1 MPAHVRAPVAI
12 LSGVQSFI
20 VKRTISMFVTLW
32 LISVAI
38 FVMVR
43 LLPGNI
49 IDVLFNGD
57 TEVTP
62 EQKHLAL
69 EQLGMKGSWFAQYTH
84 WIGRIFFHG
93 DFGRS
98 YRSQQPIA
106 QILGHAM
113 HITFELVFL
122 GIVIA
127 LLIGLPLGAISAV
140 RRDRTEDYVARGVGL
155 IGISVPNFFVATLIL
170 IFLSRVF
177 HWIPPLSYVPFTH
190 NPAQNLEQFIFPAI
204 AISLFTLAVTMR
216 LLRATMLEVLG
227 LDYVRTARAK
237 GVPRKRVIRKHALRN
252 ALIPVA
258 TVVAFEVG
266 TLIGASAVVEV
277 IFNLPGL
284 GYTLLQ
290 SLTYRDY
297 PILQSTVLLIAVVF
311 LFFNLVVD
319 ILYGVLDPR
328 IVIE

>member
-1 MPAHVRAPVAI
+1 LPPVQA
-12 LSGVQSFI
+12 FI
-20 VKRTISMFVTLW
+20 IKRTISMLVTLW
-32 LISVAI
+32 LISVTI

-49 IDVLFNGD
+49 IDVLFSGD
-57 TEVTP
+57 ITVTP
-62 EQKHLAL
+62 EQKKQAL

-84 WIGRIFFHG
+84 WMGRMLFHG

-98 YRSQQPIA
+98 YRSQQPIWT
-106 QILGHAM
+106 ILSHGM
-113 HITFELVFL
+113 HITFELVLL
-122 GIVIA
+122 GLVIA
-127 LLIGLPLGAISAV
+127 VAVGVPLGAISAV
-140 RRDRTEDYVARGVGL
+140 RRDKAEDYTARTIGL
-155 IGISVPNFFVATLIL
+155 VGISIPNFFVATLIL

-177 HWIPPLSYVPFTH
+177 HWIPPLSYVPFTQ

-204 AISLFTLAVTMR
+204 AISFFTMAVVMR

-237 GVPRKRVIRKHALRN
+237 GVARRTVIRKHALRN
-252 ALIPVA
+252 ALVPVA

-266 TLIGASAVVEV
+266 VLIGAAAVVEV

-290 SLTYRDY
+290 SLQFRDY

-311 LFFNLVVD
+311 LVFNLIVD

-328 IVIE
+328 IVVE

>member
-1 MPAHVRAPVAI
+1 M
-12 LSGVQSFI
+12 L
-20 VKRTISMFVTLW
+20 VTLA

-38 FVMVR
+38 FIMVR

-49 IDVLFNGD
+49 IDVLFQGD
-57 TEVTP
+57 VQVTP
-62 EQKHLAL
+62 EEKHQAL
-69 EQLGMKGSWFAQYTH
+69 VQLGMSGSWYSQYTH
-84 WIGRIFFHG
+84 WLGQIFLHG

-98 YRSQQPIA
+98 YRSQQPISE
-106 QILGHAM
+106 ILSHAA

-122 GIVIA
+122 GLLIA
-127 LLIGLPLGAISAV
+127 VVIGLPLGAISAV
-140 RRDRTEDYVARGVGL
+140 RRDKVEDYAARSIGL
-155 IGISVPNFFVATLIL
+155 LGISVPNFFVATLIL

-177 HWIPPLSYVPFTH
+177 HWIPPLSYVPFTQ

-204 AISLFTLAVTMR
+204 AISFFTMAVVMR

-237 GVPRKRVIRKHALRN
+237 GVPRRRVIRKHALRN

-258 TVVAFEVG
+258 TVVAYEVG
-266 TLIGASAVVEV
+266 VLIGASAVVEV

-290 SLTYRDY
+290 SLQFRDY

-311 LFFNLVVD
+311 LVFNLAVD

-328 IVIE
+328 IVVE

>member
-1 MPAHVRAPVAI
+1 MQA
-12 LSGVQSFI
+12 FI
-20 VKRTISMFVTLW
+20 IKRSVSMLVTLF
-32 LISVAI
+32 LISVVI

-57 TEVTP
+57 VEVTP
-62 EQKHLAL
+62 EEKHQAL

-84 WIGRIFFHG
+84 WMGRILFHG

-98 YRSQQPIA
+98 YRSQQPIWT
-106 QILGHAM
+106 ILSHGM

-122 GIVIA
+122 G
-127 LLIGLPLGAISAV
+127 LLIAVLVGIPLGAISAV
-140 RRDRTEDYVARGVGL
+140 RRDKPADYTARSVGL
-155 IGISVPNFFVATLIL
+155 LGISVPNFFVATLIL

-177 HWIPPLSYVPFTH
+177 HWIPPLSYVPFTQS
-190 NPAQNLEQFIFPAI
+190 PTQNLEQFIFPAI
-204 AISLFTLAVTMR
+204 AISFFTMAVVMR

-227 LDYVRTARAK
+227 LDSVRTARAK
-237 GVPRKRVIRKHALRN
+237 GVPGRTVVRKHALRN

-266 TLIGASAVVEV
+266 VLIGASAVVET

-297 PILQSTVLLIAVVF
+297 PILQSTVMLIAIVF
-311 LFFNLVVD
+311 LIFNLIVD

-328 IVIE
+328 IVVE

>member
-1 MPAHVRAPVAI
+1 
-12 LSGVQSFI
+12 VQAFI
-20 VKRTISMFVTLW
+20 IKRTISMLVTLW
-32 LISVAI
+32 LISVTI

-49 IDVLFNGD
+49 IDVLFSGD
-57 TEVTP
+57 ITVTP
-62 EQKHLAL
+62 EQKKQAL

-84 WIGRIFFHG
+84 WMGRMLFHG

-98 YRSQQPIA
+98 FRSQQPIWT
-106 QILGHAM
+106 ILSHGM
-113 HITFELVFL
+113 HITFELVLL
-122 GIVIA
+122 G
-127 LLIGLPLGAISAV
+127 LLIAVLVGVPLGAISAV
-140 RRDRTEDYVARGVGL
+140 RRDRPEDYGARTVGL
-155 IGISVPNFFVATLIL
+155 VGISIPNFFVATLIL

-177 HWIPPLSYVPFTH
+177 HWIPPLSYVPFTV

-204 AISLFTLAVTMR
+204 AISFFTMAVVMR

-237 GVPRKRVIRKHALRN
+237 GVARRTVIRKHALRN
-252 ALIPVA
+252 ALVPVA

-266 TLIGASAVVEV
+266 VLIGAAAVVEV
-277 IFNLPGL
+277 VFNLPGL

-290 SLTYRDY
+290 ALQFRDY
-297 PILQSTVLLIAVVF
+297 PVMQSTVLLIAVVF
-311 LFFNLVVD
+311 LVFNLIVD

-328 IVIE
+328 IVVE

>member
-1 MPAHVRAPVAI
+1 
-12 LSGVQSFI
+12 VQAFI
-20 VKRTISMFVTLW
+20 IKRSISMLVTLFF
-32 LISVAI
+32 ISVTI

-49 IDVLFNGD
+49 IDVLFAGD
-57 TEVTP
+57 VEVTP
-62 EQKHLAL
+62 EQKHQAL

-84 WIGRIFFHG
+84 WMGRMLFHG

-98 YRSQQPIA
+98 YRSQEPIWT
-106 QILGHAM
+106 ILSHGL
-113 HITFELVFL
+113 HITGELVLL
-122 GIVIA
+122 GVVIA
-127 LLIGLPLGAISAV
+127 LLVGLPLGAISAV
-140 RRDRTEDYVARGVGL
+140 RRDRPEDYAARTVGL
-155 IGISVPNFFVATLIL
+155 VGISIPNFFVATLIL
-170 IFLSRVF
+170 ISLSRVF
-177 HWIPPLSYVPFTH
+177 HWIPPLSYVPFTQ

-204 AISLFTLAVTMR
+204 AISFFTMAVVMR

-237 GVPRKRVIRKHALRN
+237 GVPRRAVIRKHALRN

-258 TVVAFEVG
+258 TVVAFEIGV
-266 TLIGASAVVEV
+266 LIGASAVVET

-297 PILQSTVLLIAVVF
+297 PILQSTVMLIAVVF
-311 LFFNLVVD
+311 LVFNLVVD

-328 IVIE
+328 IVVE

>member
-1 MPAHVRAPVAI
+1 
-12 LSGVQSFI
+12 VQAFI
-20 VKRTISMFVTLW
+20 IKRTISMFATLF
-32 LISVAI
+32 LISVTI

-49 IDVLFNGD
+49 IDVLFAGD
-57 TEVTP
+57 VEVTP
-62 EQKHLAL
+62 EQKQQAL

-84 WIGRIFFHG
+84 WIGQILFHG

-98 YRSQQPIA
+98 YRSQQPIWS
-106 QILGHAM
+106 ILSHGL
-113 HITFELVFL
+113 HITAELVLL
-122 GIVIA
+122 GLVIA
-127 LLIGLPLGAISAV
+127 VLVGLPLGAISAV
-140 RRDRTEDYVARGVGL
+140 RRDRAEDYAARSIGL
-155 IGISVPNFFVATLIL
+155 VGISIPNFFVATLIL

-177 HWIPPLSYVPFTH
+177 HWIPPLSYVPFTQ
-190 NPAQNLEQFIFPAI
+190 NPGQNLEQFIFPAI
-204 AISLFTLAVTMR
+204 AISFFTMAVVMR

-237 GVPRKRVIRKHALRN
+237 GVPRRTVVRKHALRN

-266 TLIGASAVVEV
+266 VLIGASAVVET

-297 PILQSTVLLIAVVF
+297 PILQSTVMLIAVVF
-311 LFFNLVVD
+311 LVFNLFVD

-328 IVIE
+328 IVVE

>member
-1 MPAHVRAPVAI
+1 M
-12 LSGVQSFI
+12 L
-20 VKRTISMFVTLW
+20 VTLW
-32 LISVAI
+32 LISVTI

-49 IDVLFNGD
+49 IDVLFAGD
-57 TEVTP
+57 VTVTP
-62 EQKHLAL
+62 EEKKQAL

-84 WIGRIFFHG
+84 WMGRMLFHG

-98 YRSQQPIA
+98 YRSQQPIWT
-106 QILGHAM
+106 ILSHAM
-113 HITFELVFL
+113 HITFELVLL
-122 GIVIA
+122 GLVIA
-127 LLIGLPLGAISAV
+127 VLVGLPLGAISAV
-140 RRDRTEDYVARGVGL
+140 RRDKPADYAARTVG
-155 IGISVPNFFVATLIL
+155 IVGISIPNFFVATLIL

-177 HWIPPLSYVPFTH
+177 HWIPPLSYVPFTQ
-190 NPAQNLEQFIFPAI
+190 NPAQNFEQFIFPAI
-204 AISLFTLAVTMR
+204 AISFFTMAVVMR

-237 GVPRKRVIRKHALRN
+237 GVARRTVIRKHALRN

-266 TLIGASAVVEV
+266 VLIGASAVVEV

-290 SLTYRDY
+290 SLQFRDY

-311 LFFNLVVD
+311 LVFNLIVD

-328 IVIE
+328 IVVE

>member
-1 MPAHVRAPVAI
+1 MQA
-12 LSGVQSFI
+12 FI
-20 VKRTISMFVTLW
+20 VKRTVSMFVTLF
-32 LISVAI
+32 LVSVTI

-57 TEVTP
+57 VQVTP
-62 EQKHLAL
+62 EQKHEAL
-69 EQLGMKGSWFAQYTH
+69 VQLGMGGSWWAQYTH
-84 WIGRIFFHG
+84 WIGRIFLHG

-98 YRSQQPIA
+98 YRSQQPISE
-106 QILGHAM
+106 ILTHGA

-122 GIVIA
+122 GLVIA
-127 LLIGLPLGAISAV
+127 VLVGLPLGAISAV
-140 RRDRTEDYVARGVGL
+140 RRDKAEDYTARGIGL
-155 IGISVPNFFVATLIL
+155 VGISIPNFFFATLIL

-177 HWIPPLSYVPFTH
+177 HWIPPLLYVPFTQ

-204 AISLFTLAVTMR
+204 AISFFTMAVVMR

-237 GVPRKRVIRKHALRN
+237 GLPRKRVIRKHALRN

-258 TVVAFEVG
+258 TVVGFEVG
-266 TLIGASAVVEV
+266 VLIGASAVVET

-311 LFFNLVVD
+311 LVFNLIVD

-328 IVIE
+328 IVVE

>member
-1 MPAHVRAPVAI
+1 MQA
-12 LSGVQSFI
+12 FI
-20 VKRTISMFVTLW
+20 IKRTVSMLVTLF
-32 LISVAI
+32 LISVTI

-57 TEVTP
+57 VEVTP
-62 EQKHLAL
+62 EQKRQAL

-84 WIGRIFFHG
+84 WMGRMLFHG

-98 YRSQQPIA
+98 YRSSEPIWT
-106 QILGHAM
+106 ILSHGL
-113 HITFELVFL
+113 HITGELVLL
-122 GIVIA
+122 GVVIA
-127 LLIGLPLGAISAV
+127 LLVGLPLGAISAV
-140 RRDRTEDYVARGVGL
+140 RRDHAEDYAARTVGL
-155 IGISVPNFFVATLIL
+155 VGISIPNFFVATLIL

-177 HWIPPLSYVPFTH
+177 HWIPPLSYVPFTQ

-204 AISLFTLAVTMR
+204 AISFFTMAVVMR

-237 GVPRKRVIRKHALRN
+237 GVPRRTVIRKHALRN

-258 TVVAFEVG
+258 TVVAFEIGV
-266 TLIGASAVVEV
+266 LIGASAVVET

-297 PILQSTVLLIAVVF
+297 PILQSTVMLIAVVF
-311 LFFNLVVD
+311 LVFNLVVD

-328 IVIE
+328 IVVE

>member
-1 MPAHVRAPVAI
+1 VQGFI
-12 LSGVQSFI
+12 L
-20 VKRTISMFVTLW
+20 KRTLSMLVTLW
-32 LISVAI
+32 LVSVAI

-49 IDVLFNGD
+49 IDVLFQGD
-57 TEVTP
+57 VQVTP
-62 EQKHLAL
+62 EEKHQALA
-69 EQLGMKGSWFAQYTH
+69 QLGMNGSWFAQYTH
-84 WIGRIFFHG
+84 WLGRIFLHG

-98 YRSQQPIA
+98 YRSQQPIS
-106 QILGHAM
+106 QILGHAL
-113 HITFELVFL
+113 HITSELVLL
-122 GIVIA
+122 GLLIA
-127 LLIGLPLGAISAV
+127 LLVGIPLGVISAV
-140 RRDRTEDYVARGVGL
+140 RRDNAEDYAARAVGL
-155 IGISVPNFFVATLIL
+155 VGISIPNFFLATLIL

-177 HWIPPLSYVPFTH
+177 HWIPPLTYVPFTQ

-204 AISLFTLAVTMR
+204 SISVFTLAVVMR
-216 LLRATMLEVLG
+216 LLRATLIEVLG
-227 LDYVRTARAK
+227 MDYVRTARAK
-237 GVPRKRVIRKHALRN
+237 GVPRRRVIRRHALRN

-266 TLIGASAVVEV
+266 VLIGASAVVEV

-290 SLTYRDY
+290 SLTFRDY

-311 LFFNLVVD
+311 LVFNLVVD

-328 IVIE
+328 IVVE

>member
-1 MPAHVRAPVAI
+1 M
-12 LSGVQSFI
+12 QSFI
-20 VKRTISMFVTLW
+20 IKRTLSMLVTLW
-32 LISVAI
+32 LVSVAI

-49 IDVLFNGD
+49 IDVLFQGD
-57 TEVTP
+57 VQVTP
-62 EQKHLAL
+62 EEKRQAL
-69 EQLGMKGSWFAQYTH
+69 EELGMKGSWFAQYTH

-98 YRSQQPIA
+98 YRSQQPIS
-106 QILGHAM
+106 QILGHAL
-113 HITFELVFL
+113 HITSELVFL
-122 GIVIA
+122 GLVIA
-127 LLIGLPLGAISAV
+127 LLVGIPLGAISAV
-140 RRDRTEDYVARGVGL
+140 RRDRIEDYTARAIGL
-155 IGISVPNFFVATLIL
+155 VGISIPNFFLATLIL

-177 HWIPPLSYVPFTH
+177 HWIPPLDYVPFTH
-190 NPAQNLEQFIFPAI
+190 NPVQNLEQFIFPAI
-204 AISLFTLAVTMR
+204 TISVFTLAVVMR
-216 LLRATMLEVLG
+216 LLRATMLDVLT

-237 GVPRKRVIRKHALRN
+237 GVPRKRVITKHALRN

-266 TLIGASAVVEV
+266 VLIGASAVVEV

-290 SLTYRDY
+290 ALTFRDY

-311 LFFNLVVD
+311 LVFNLVVD
-319 ILYGVLDPR
+319 LLYGVLDPR
-328 IVIE
+328 IVVE

>member
-1 MPAHVRAPVAI
+1 
-12 LSGVQSFI
+12 LQSFI
-20 VKRTISMFVTLW
+20 VKRTLSMLVTLW
-32 LISVAI
+32 LVSVAI

-49 IDVLFNGD
+49 IDVLFQGD
-57 TEVTP
+57 VQVTP
-62 EQKHLAL
+62 EQKRQAL

-84 WIGRIFFHG
+84 WLGRILFHG

-98 YRSQQPIA
+98 YRSQQPIS
-106 QILGHAM
+106 QILGHAL
-113 HITFELVFL
+113 HITSELVL
-122 GIVIA
+122 MGLVIA
-127 LLIGLPLGAISAV
+127 LLVGLPLGVISAV
-140 RRDRTEDYVARGVGL
+140 RRDRVEDYAARGVGL
-155 IGISVPNFFVATLIL
+155 VGISIPNFFLATLIL

-177 HWIPPLSYVPFTH
+177 HWLPPLSYVPFTQ

-204 AISLFTLAVTMR
+204 SISVFTLAVVMR
-216 LLRATMLEVLG
+216 LLRATMLDVLG

-237 GVPRKRVIRKHALRN
+237 GVPRRRVIRKHALRN

-266 TLIGASAVVEV
+266 VLIGASAVVET

-290 SLTYRDY
+290 SLTFRDY

-311 LFFNLVVD
+311 LVFNLIVD

-328 IVIE
+328 IVVE

>member
-1 MPAHVRAPVAI
+1 
-12 LSGVQSFI
+12 VQAFI
-20 VKRTISMFVTLW
+20 VKRTISMLVTLF
-32 LISVAI
+32 LISVTI

-49 IDVLFNGD
+49 IDALFAGD
-57 TEVTP
+57 VEVTP
-62 EQKHLAL
+62 EQKHQAL

-84 WIGRIFFHG
+84 WIGRMLFHG

-98 YRSQQPIA
+98 YRSSEPIWT
-106 QILGHAM
+106 ILSHGM
-113 HITFELVFL
+113 HITFELVLL
-122 GIVIA
+122 GLVIA
-127 LLIGLPLGAISAV
+127 LLVGLPLGAISAV
-140 RRDRTEDYVARGVGL
+140 RRDKTGDYAARTVGL
-155 IGISVPNFFVATLIL
+155 VGISIPNFFVATLIL

-177 HWIPPLSYVPFTH
+177 HWIPPLSYVPFAQ
-190 NPAQNLEQFIFPAI
+190 NPAQNMEQFIFPAI
-204 AISLFTLAVTMR
+204 AISFFTMAVVMR

-237 GVPRKRVIRKHALRN
+237 GIPRKRVIRKHALRN

-266 TLIGASAVVEV
+266 VLIGASAVVET

-311 LFFNLVVD
+311 LVFNLIVD

-328 IVIE
+328 IVVE

>member
-1 MPAHVRAPVAI
+1 MQAFI
-12 LSGVQSFI
+12 L
-20 VKRTISMFVTLW
+20 KRTLSMLVTLW
-32 LISVAI
+32 LVSVAI

-49 IDVLFNGD
+49 IDVLFQGD
-57 TEVTP
+57 VQVTP
-62 EQKHLAL
+62 EQKDQALA
-69 EQLGMKGSWFAQYTH
+69 QLGMKGSWFAQYTH
-84 WIGRIFFHG
+84 WLGRIFFHG

-98 YRSQQPIA
+98 YRSQQPISD
-106 QILGHAM
+106 ILGHAL
-113 HITFELVFL
+113 HITSELVLL
-122 GIVIA
+122 GLVIA
-127 LLIGLPLGAISAV
+127 LLIGVPLGAISAV
-140 RRDRTEDYVARGVGL
+140 RRNTAADYAARGVGL
-155 IGISVPNFFVATLIL
+155 IGISVPNFFLATLIL

-177 HWIPPLSYVPFTH
+177 HWIPPLTYVPFTH

-204 AISLFTLAVTMR
+204 SISVFTLAVVAR
-216 LLRATMLEVLG
+216 LLRATMIEVLS

-237 GVPRKRVIRKHALRN
+237 GVPRRRVIRRHALRN

-266 TLIGASAVVEV
+266 VLIGASAVVEV

-311 LFFNLVVD
+311 LVFNLIVD
-319 ILYGVLDPR
+319 VLYGVLDPR
-328 IVIE
+328 IVVE